1 MVTGEFEESTIPLLW
16 AQFPWREVRHHADQS
31 HSARW
36 EADKAFGFT
45 VQPLPA
51 LPLIMT
57 TIQDIRQQLQNIG
70 ASTPER
76 LSLASFPWLHREIE
90 SCTLDPEKSAANVA
104 AAIEMQGNTKIVDK
118 LLHYFKSI
126 KDFDVKACRGAS
138 ADFVGRQHKA
148 KVAFDL
154 LGLQKSENPPAK
166 PGQLE
171 TAWAVN
177 KATAMGVADLI
188 RWVVNLD
195 EVAPMV
201 LPLPLAKIVKV
212 ARDSELM
219 EDWVLALRNTRDDL
233 THRLVYEEPDP
244 TSTTHVKQSR
254 GVVLLK
260 SAKSQSKNAARCNLE
275 LFVYALQAQLMGDPW
290 MKRETVEELVRTF
303 SEKQDGWTEIDIANA
318 VDELN
323 MTQLCATL
331 LFALAYHPAAILS
344 RVGIA
349 DKPPVNYLRMWLT
362 RGNLLRAALGLI
374 RTLDIPRLFFETP
387 YVKEFLDNADT
398 VTVSVREALYRPE
411 SSLHTIADQIPKGFE
426 ENSAS
431 AALCSAESPRLG
443 DKRARLETD
452 GYVEDNGRKSKK
464 SKLDSGA
471 DSGERHAAGDGNEG
485 RGGEE
490 ACPKRMTRWTEAGKD
505 GGEEGGADDVELL
518 PDEQID
524 WFIDDCRT
532 PPFEPDDDAEEVEE
546 TQDADEQATQ
556 PLASGFHWTDE
567 EIDWFIDD
575 QEALTW
581 TDEDIDR
588 YLEDIDRYLDASST
602 WMDDIWDLEISA
614 DKNEEPVSV
623 PDEVK
628 DEEPLSPL
636 SELSELSEPA
646 DDGEPELSEPDDD
659 EEPELVDNGDKDEAP
674 GVQDTEQQEDE
685 DDEDDDEDEEEGV
698 VAWLNVTP
706 DLPPAPLRD
715 CEALQQEVADGLRIT
730 IDRHLLYPLAP
741 RTLEIEHWEV
751 QAHEDG
757 KLTFSAA
764 KHHCRP
770 FQATASDM
778 TALEKMI
785 NSEPRAACA
794 TYVTDS
800 NPKGMVP
807 LHVHP
812 DAQKYPFGPDAVP
825 GPGVSG
831 IYVVHE
837 ANWKKMTAGEIQEAC
852 RGRSALVV
860 SPEPYNEDGKQF
872 AFDRESFAA
881 FTRTDRWAYVHDL
894 GRKKSRSDDTLSAG
908 KPVDLIYCREQREA
922 REEVGDMAEGQAFN
936 ILSNRTPGLTAKPP
950 PKDMAS
956 HEALLHYIY
965 EDPELPAYQFPWEE
979 FNWVILANRDAMTWC
994 HNDVLFTVVTMPY
1007 GKKLWFIARRK
1018 SNLAPG
1024 DFRGNMRSRQAFKGF
1039 NGNTDMTQVFDW
1051 EMLTLTPY
1059 TTLYMAAA
1067 TVHAVRSIDDCIG
1080 VGSHFLNRVLDKAV
1094 LVTFH
1099 NIMASRIT
1107 TNADHEP
1114 VRRVL
1119 LRMFIATC
1127 LCLTHRG
1134 GDEDKEPIPKRYLD
1148 HLPNLYTP
1156 PGCDSYPYIFRD
1168 GKDKLLPINPDVWA
1182 EVQYAWELAMQLE
1195 NMVHTGWDIVI
1206 TKPCPGIEHLDFH
1219 RIADS
1224 VAVHTAVSLVKYH
1237 AETARAL
1244 GKERPDGFTTGAFK
1258 YQLRQMLGRF
1268 DLHRRS
1274 SWHKSYGY
1282 PKATHSRNGPT
1293 NEKAFS
1299 EIRVV
1304 DSFDKACN
1312 DDSKAHI
1319 MLFPWEEGNVPFKL
1333 VQKTGS

>member
-1 MVTGEFEESTIPLLW
+1 
-16 AQFPWREVRHHADQS
+16 
-31 HSARW
+31 
-36 EADKAFGFT
+36 
-45 VQPLPA
+45 
-51 LPLIMT
+51 
-57 TIQDIRQQLQNIG
+57 
-70 ASTPER
+70 
-76 LSLASFPWLHREIE
+76 
-90 SCTLDPEKSAANVA
+90 
-104 AAIEMQGNTKIVDK
+104 
-118 LLHYFKSI
+118 
-126 KDFDVKACRGAS
+126 
-138 ADFVGRQHKA
+138 
-148 KVAFDL
+148 
-154 LGLQKSENPPAK
+154 
-166 PGQLE
+166 
-171 TAWAVN
+171 
-177 KATAMGVADLI
+177 
-188 RWVVNLD
+188 
-195 EVAPMV
+195 
-201 LPLPLAKIVKV
+201 
-212 ARDSELM
+212 
-219 EDWVLALRNTRDDL
+219 
-233 THRLVYEEPDP
+233 
-244 TSTTHVKQSR
+244 
-254 GVVLLK
+254 
-260 SAKSQSKNAARCNLE
+260 
-275 LFVYALQAQLMGDPW
+275 
-290 MKRETVEELVRTF
+290 
-303 SEKQDGWTEIDIANA
+303 
-318 VDELN
+318 

-349 DKPPVNYLRMWLT
+349 DKPPVELSSDVVDSREPSA
-362 RGNLLRAALGLI
+362 RSIGLDP
-374 RTLDIPRLFFETP
+374 DIGYPSSLFRDSIF
-387 YVKEFLDNADT
+387 KEFLDNADT

-485 RGGEE
+485 RGGGGGLSEE
-490 ACPKRMTRWTEAGKD
+490 DDTMDRGWEGW
-505 GGEEGGADDVELL
+505 GGGGGGRL
-518 PDEQID
+518 
-524 WFIDDCRT
+524 
-532 PPFEPDDDAEEVEE
+532 
-546 TQDADEQATQ
+546 

-588 YLEDIDRYLDASST
+588 YPRLDAMPSST

-614 DKNEEPVSV
+614 DKNEEAGVGAGR
-623 PDEVK
+623 
-628 DEEPLSPL
+628 
-636 SELSELSEPA
+636 ELSELSEPA

-778 TALEKMI
+778 RALEKMI

-800 NPKGMVP
+800 NPEGMVP

-837 ANWKKMTAGEIQEAC
+837 ANWEEDDGGRNPEAC
-852 RGRSALVV
+852 WGRSALVV
-860 SPEPYNEDGKQF
+860 SPEPYNEDSKQF

-881 FTRTDRWAYVHDL
+881 FTRNRQMGLHL

-936 ILSNRTPGLTAKPP
+936 ILSNRTPGLTGEATPQVEAH
-950 PKDMAS
+950 MAS

-1067 TVHAVRSIDDCIG
+1067 TVHAIRNTSPSATWITSPTSTTPAGLVDYFAIRT
-1080 VGSHFLNRVLDKAV
+1080 FAV
-1094 LVTFH
+1094 LFP
-1099 NIMASRIT
+1099 A
-1107 TNADHEP
+1107 
-1114 VRRVL
+1114 
-1119 LRMFIATC
+1119 
-1127 LCLTHRG
+1127 LCS
-1134 GDEDKEPIPKRYLD
+1134 
-1148 HLPNLYTP
+1148 
-1156 PGCDSYPYIFRD
+1156 DSYPYIFRD

-1182 EVQYAWELAMQLE
+1182 EVQYPWELAMQLE

-1333 VQKTGS
+1333 VKKTGS

>member
-485 RGGEE
+485 RGGGGGLSEE
-490 ACPKRMTRWTEAGKD
+490 DDAMD
-505 GGEEGGADDVELL
+505 GGWEGWGGGGGGGWSDEDD
-518 PDEQID
+518 DTTWSCCQNEQID

-588 YLEDIDRYLDASST
+588 NIDRYLNASST

-659 EEPELVDNGDKDEAP
+659 EEPEMVDNGDKDEAP

-685 DDEDDDEDEEEGV
+685 DDEDDDEDEEEFSLQRRCATVRRCNRRLRNGL
-698 VAWLNVTP
+698 AYYHRP
-706 DLPPAPLRD
+706 PFALPLGPQD
-715 CEALQQEVADGLRIT
+715 
-730 IDRHLLYPLAP
+730 P
-741 RTLEIEHWEV
+741 RNRHWEV

-757 KLTFSAA
+757 EAHFLSSETSLPAVPGD
-764 KHHCRP
+764 H
-770 FQATASDM
+770 M

-872 AFDRESFAA
+872 ALTASPSLPSRGPTDGL
-881 FTRTDRWAYVHDL
+881 RTWEACGSHTTAVSSAKH
-894 GRKKSRSDDTLSAG
+894 RK
-908 KPVDLIYCREQREA
+908 
-922 REEVGDMAEGQAFN
+922 EVGDMAEGQAFN
-936 ILSNRTPGLTAKPP
+936 ILSKPHTWSHGEATPQVEAQIWPATRPFYIIFTKTPSSQLTSFRGRSSTGSSWPTA
-950 PKDMAS
+950 
-956 HEALLHYIY
+956 I
-965 EDPELPAYQFPWEE
+965 
-979 FNWVILANRDAMTWC
+979 AMTWC

-1067 TVHAVRSIDDCIG
+1067 TVHA
-1080 VGSHFLNRVLDKAV
+1080 
-1094 LVTFH
+1094 
-1099 NIMASRIT
+1099 
-1107 TNADHEP
+1107 
-1114 VRRVL
+1114 
-1119 LRMFIATC
+1119 
-1127 LCLTHRG
+1127 
-1134 GDEDKEPIPKRYLD
+1134 RYLD

-1156 PGCDSYPYIFRD
+1156 AGLVDYFAIRTFAVLFPALCSDSYPYIFRD

-1304 DSFDKACN
+1304 DSFDKG
-1312 DDSKAHI
+1312 
-1319 MLFPWEEGNVPFKL
+1319 L
-1333 VQKTGS
+1333 

>member
-126 KDFDVKACRGAS
+126 KDFDVKACRGRLCGFRSGANTKPRWLS
-138 ADFVGRQHKA
+138 TCSGCKSQKTPRQSLANLRRHGR
-148 KVAFDL
+148 
-154 LGLQKSENPPAK
+154 
-166 PGQLE
+166 
-171 TAWAVN
+171 VN

-290 MKRETVEELVRTF
+290 MKRETVEELVRT
-303 SEKQDGWTEIDIANA
+303 SPRVEPP
-318 VDELN
+318 
-323 MTQLCATL
+323 
-331 LFALAYHPAAILS
+331 YHS
-344 RVGIA
+344 Q
-349 DKPPVNYLRMWLT
+349 T
-362 RGNLLRAALGLI
+362 R
-374 RTLDIPRLFFETP
+374 
-387 YVKEFLDNADT
+387 
-398 VTVSVREALYRPE
+398 S
-411 SSLHTIADQIPKGFE
+411 PKGFE

-431 AALCSAESPRLG
+431 AALCSAESPQTRGQTGSFGNRWLCG
-443 DKRARLETD
+443 GQPAANPKKASSTVAQTAGRGMPLEMGT
-452 GYVEDNGRKSKK
+452 R
-464 SKLDSGA
+464 
-471 DSGERHAAGDGNEG
+471 G
-485 RGGEE
+485 RGGGGGLSEE
-490 ACPKRMTRWTEAGKD
+490 DDAMD
-505 GGEEGGADDVELL
+505 GGWEGWGGGGGGGWSDEDDVMGGSGS
-518 PDEQID
+518 
-524 WFIDDCRT
+524 RT
-532 PPFEPDDDAEEVEE
+532 
-546 TQDADEQATQ
+546 
-556 PLASGFHWTDE
+556 S
-567 EIDWFIDD
+567 
-575 QEALTW
+575 
-581 TDEDIDR
+581 
-588 YLEDIDRYLDASST
+588 YRYLDASST

-628 DEEPLSPL
+628 DEEPLHRCQSCPSCQSQPTTESPSCQSRTTTKSPSWL
-636 SELSELSEPA
+636 TTVTRMRR
-646 DDGEPELSEPDDD
+646 
-659 EEPELVDNGDKDEAP
+659 LV
-674 GVQDTEQQEDE
+674 VQDTEQQEDE

-698 VAWLNVTP
+698 VAWLNVHQISSS
-706 DLPPAPLRD
+706 A
-715 CEALQQEVADGLRIT
+715 VARL
-730 IDRHLLYPLAP
+730 
-741 RTLEIEHWEV
+741 TLEIEHWEV

-757 KLTFSAA
+757 KLHFLS
-764 KHHCRP
+764 
-770 FQATASDM
+770 
-778 TALEKMI
+778 
-785 NSEPRAACA
+785 SETSLPAVPGDLAACA

-837 ANWKKMTAGEIQEAC
+837 ANWKKMTAGEIP
-852 RGRSALVV
+852 RSV
-860 SPEPYNEDGKQF
+860 SGSLCPRY
-872 AFDRESFAA
+872 
-881 FTRTDRWAYVHDL
+881 L

-950 PKDMAS
+950 PKWRHRFIPADLDPS
-956 HEALLHYIY
+956 TRPFYIIFTK
-965 EDPELPAYQFPWEE
+965 DPELPAYQFPWEE

-994 HNDVLFTVVTMPY
+994 HNDVLFT
-1007 GKKLWFIARRK
+1007 LWFIARRK

-1067 TVHAVRSIDDCIG
+1067 TVHAESPQMRTTSRSPSPPAD
-1080 VGSHFLNRVLDKAV
+1080 VHRHL
-1094 LVTFH
+1094 LVSDT
-1099 NIMASRIT
+1099 SWW
-1107 TNADHEP
+1107 
-1114 VRRVL
+1114 
-1119 LRMFIATC
+1119 
-1127 LCLTHRG
+1127 
-1134 GDEDKEPIPKRYLD
+1134 DEDKEPIPKRYLD

-1156 PGCDSYPYIFRD
+1156 AGDSYPYIFRD

>member
-1 MVTGEFEESTIPLLW
+1 
-16 AQFPWREVRHHADQS
+16 
-31 HSARW
+31 
-36 EADKAFGFT
+36 
-45 VQPLPA
+45 
-51 LPLIMT
+51 MT

-70 ASTPER
+70 ASTPEH

-195 EVAPMV
+195 EVAPM
-201 LPLPLAKIVKV
+201 
-212 ARDSELM
+212 DSELM

-260 SAKSQSKNAARCNLE
+260 SAKANQ
-275 LFVYALQAQLMGDPW
+275 
-290 MKRETVEELVRTF
+290 RTPPDATWSSSF

-362 RGNLLRAALGLI
+362 RGNLNFSTTQILL
-374 RTLDIPRLFFETP
+374 P
-387 YVKEFLDNADT
+387 FL
-398 VTVSVREALYRPE
+398 SGEALYRPE

-464 SKLDSGA
+464 ASSTVA
-471 DSGERHAAGDGNEG
+471 QTAG
-485 RGGEE
+485 RGMPLEMGTREEAGEE

-505 GGEEGGADDVELL
+505 GGEEGGEAGSDEDDVMGEGGKRGRGH
-518 PDEQID
+518 
-524 WFIDDCRT
+524 RT
-532 PPFEPDDDAEEVEE
+532 GTSRTSTGTSMPPR
-546 TQDADEQATQ
+546 
-556 PLASGFHWTDE
+556 LGWTN
-567 EIDWFIDD
+567 
-575 QEALTW
+575 
-581 TDEDIDR
+581 
-588 YLEDIDRYLDASST
+588 
-602 WMDDIWDLEISA
+602 IWDLEISA